1 MNFSTL
7 LPEPLRR
14 AGRAFLRRGGWLPL
28 AMLWFGCAS
37 SRPVELAPLR
47 HPEDT
52 LGFRNETLW
61 SYARDPQTG
70 RQVHQRRD
78 PPPDYTLRCFVLA
91 RVVKQF
97 HLHARFEPAAAPL
110 DDSGCRRRFREVLA
124 RSTRNASPAAD
135 RIVIPGF
142 ADLRAFSA
150 AQADMMRAEG
160 GGAWQSYFQR
170 GQWRMVLPF
179 SRAGQA
185 QEAARLVAGVR
196 ANAAPVLHV
205 FTFPALTVN
214 HAVVLFA
221 VTETPERYVFSA
233 YDPNA
238 PDDVLAVVF
247 DRKLRTFSL
256 PPTAYFVG
264 GPVNAYEVY
273 CRPWL

>member
-1 MNFSTL
+1 
-7 LPEPLRR
+7 
-14 AGRAFLRRGGWLPL
+14 
-28 AMLWFGCAS
+28 MLWVGCAS
-37 SRPVELAPLR
+37 SRPVVLAPLR
-47 HPEDT
+47 HPDDT

-61 SYARDPQTG
+61 SYSRDPQTG
-70 RQVHQRRD
+70 RQVHERRE

-97 HLHARFEPAAAPL
+97 HIHARFEPAAAPL
-110 DDSGCRRRFREVLA
+110 DTEEYRRRFRQVLA
-124 RSTRNASPAAD
+124 RSTRTASPEAD
-135 RIVIPGF
+135 RIVFPGF
-142 ADLRAFSA
+142 ANLRAFSVA
-150 AQADMMRAEG
+150 HEAMMRTEA

-179 SRAGQA
+179 SRSGQVK
-185 QEAARLVAGVR
+185 EAARLAAAVR
-196 ANAAPVLHV
+196 ANTAPALHV

-221 VTETPERYVFSA
+221 VTETPAQYVFDA

-238 PDDVLAVVF
+238 PDEVLVVTF
-247 DRKLRTFSL
+247 DLEHRTFSL

-273 CRPWL
+273 CRLWR